1 MPSVDEETRARLRGI
16 EAGRAQQKAT
26 ATASPKKESTGFPS
40 VSEEDRKRLASL
52 ERQRQEQAAA
62 VKKEEPVQKEQEK
75 TSSVLNSLFPV
86 GELALS
92 ALTSGASSAAG
103 GFAGLVDLILGGSLD
118 EAVSTVKST
127 QASLAPLTY
136 TPKTQS
142 AQLLGE
148 GLSRI
153 SAPIEKAKE
162 FVGEKTLETTG
173 SPLAATAAYM
183 APELIGSAFG
193 LKNLVRKEQARSIEK
208 ATVDADISQ
217 RLQDPTRR
225 YDSDLATVY
234 IDNKGKVAT
243 SQVGEALVNSGVKEQ
258 SVSQVM
264 HAPVETKQVM
274 SRMLDKFEQ
283 AETNDL
289 IAATAPLD
297 SEIGMAVTQ
306 RLSTVKKMTSDY
318 VQELDSIVAGR
329 KGNTPVSLAGAV
341 DGFLGRVAKELNLEL
356 KVLKNGRILLP
367 KKTTGL
373 MATTQM
379 APSRS
384 LIKDIIRVYNTSK
397 ANKGSVPASVAHRLK
412 KELDTLVN
420 ANKASIG
427 GLSNEAQRIA
437 LELRQTINEAIR
449 DTPGMEDYAKVNDN
463 LSAAYSSVEPF
474 KKYLAKGESW
484 DSTKTN
490 SIVANAVKNIGED
503 TTSIQALKQD
513 LTAMENFL
521 TSRGKV
527 MNVDPIVLAQFKR
540 TLRDTFRVTENDILA
555 NVKKADEAISSNVLD
570 GLSSLA
576 VGNKFGAVHDL
587 NRITKGTIKKKELE
601 KILKNKRK
609 IRYLLAKA
617 LDGQHL

>member
-1 MPSVDEETRARLRGI
+1 MAPVDEETRARLRGL
-16 EAGRAQQKAT
+16 EAGRAQQKAA
-26 ATASPKKESTGFPS
+26 ATAPPKEKTGVPS

-52 ERQRQEQAAA
+52 ERQRQEQTAA

-75 TSSVLNSLFPV
+75 TSSVFNSLFPV

-103 GFAGLVDLILGGSLD
+103 GLGGLLKLIGGGSLD
-118 EAVSTVKST
+118 EAVSTVKAA
-127 QASLAPLTY
+127 QDFTY
-136 TPKTQS
+136 TPKTQT
-142 AQLLGE
+142 AQEIGQGISNLL
-148 GLSRI
+148 
-153 SAPIEKAKE
+153 AQIEQAKE

-193 LKNLVRKEQARSIEK
+193 LRGLRGMQQTRATEK
-208 ATVDADISQ
+208 AAIDADMSQ

-225 YDSDLATVY
+225 YDSDLATVRL
-234 IDNKGKVAT
+234 DDKGKVVP
-243 SQVGEALVNSGVKEQ
+243 SRVGEALVNSGVREQ
-258 SVSQVM
+258 SVSQVI

-274 SRMLDKFEQ
+274 SRMLDKFQQ

-318 VQELDSIVAGR
+318 VQELDSIVEGR
-329 KGNTPVSLAGAV
+329 KGNTPVSLGEAV

-367 KKTTGL
+367 QKTKGL

-449 DTPGMEDYAKVNDN
+449 DAPGMEDYAKVNDN
-463 LSAAYSSVEPF
+463 LSAAYASVEPF
-474 KKYLAKGESW
+474 KKYLSRGESW
-484 DSTKTN
+484 DSAKTN

-540 TLRDTFRVTENDILA
+540 TLRDTFRVTEDDILA
-555 NVKKADEAISSNVLD
+555 NVKKSNEALSSNVLE

-576 VGNKFGAVHDL
+576 VGNKLGALNDL
-587 NRITKGTIKKKELE
+587 SRLTKGTIKKSELK
-601 KILKNKRK
+601 KILENKTRV
-609 IRYLLAKA
+609 RYLLAKA
-617 LDGQHL
+617 LEGQQL